1 VSDKTAGNFT
11 VWYHSGGRIDSFMLT
26 VKRRYSCKG
35 KGNKKAPRDE
45 GEAIEIVVEES

>member
-1 VSDKTAGNFT
+1 
-11 VWYHSGGRIDSFMLT
+11 MLT